1 MPRPEARDPGPT
13 PAGGAGGLPAVGAW
27 PPRTRWPEPLHRA
40 VAAVR
45 EALAGDGPRRA
56 DVVPGRAGSRPRGLV
71 ALSGG
76 ADSLALAVA
85 CAVLVGTREGARLGP
100 IGAAVVDHGLQSG
113 SDAVA
118 AAAADVARILGLTP
132 VTVTRVEV
140 ARTGDG
146 PEADARRARREALAA
161 AARDAGQGGAAVVL
175 TAHTADDQA
184 EQVLLGLARGS
195 GTRSLA
201 GIPARGTLPGGAAVV
216 RPLLGLTRADTETIC
231 RWAGLTWF
239 EDPHNRDPALLRSR
253 VRTRVLPAL
262 EDPDAGLGPGVRA
275 GLVRTAAIAAE
286 DAAALDAWAGDEVA
300 RLLPRRPVDPAGRA
314 VDERHDG
321 RGALDCAALDP
332 PAVTPDELEP
342 CAVTLEQGRE
352 LARDGVEGRG
362 PRGGALPRPAVL
374 DEEPPGRGDCGPDE
388 RVLPLAGGEGAP
400 PAVGRVGHRATLR
413 PARRVPVDEGGHRS
427 DRPGRGRRG
436 RGLVQRRP
444 DRGGRDGGERLAEGP
459 THVVD
464 LRVREVA
471 GRAPERE
478 GRAHPRVVVEEG
490 DRVDDV
496 PTF

>member
-1 MPRPEARDPGPT
+1 MPRPEAGGPGPT
-13 PAGGAGGLPAVGAW
+13 PAGGSGGLPAVGAW

-45 EALAGDGPRRA
+45 EALAGDAPWLPDA
-56 DVVPGRAGSRPRGLV
+56 VPGRAGNHPRGLV

-85 CAVLVGTREGARLGP
+85 CAVLVGTREGQRFGP

-118 AAAADVARILGLTP
+118 AAAADIARILGLTP

-161 AARDAGQGGAAVVL
+161 AARDAGQGDAVPGAGTAVVL

-201 GIPARGTLPGGAAVV
+201 GIPPRGTLPGGAAVV

-286 DAAALDAWAGDEVA
+286 DAAALDAWAGDA
-300 RLLPRRPVDPAGRA
+300 FTRLRV
-314 VDERHDG
+314 
-321 RGALDCAALDP
+321 DP
-332 PAVTPDELEP
+332 PA
-342 CAVTLEQGRE
+342 
-352 LARDGVEGRG
+352 RG
-362 PRGGALPRPAVL
+362 PRVVSLDLEALAALPAAV
-374 DEEPPGRGDCGPDE
+374 RH
-388 RVLPLAGGEGAP
+388 RVIARAARAAGGQAP
-400 PAVGRVGHRATLR
+400 PRERILAVDTLVTGARAGGTSAGPVELPGGVAAHRAC
-413 PARRVPVDEGGHRS
+413 ARLDLIPCL
-427 DRPGRGRRG
+427 PG
-436 RGLVQRRP
+436 P
-444 DRGGRDGGERLAEGP
+444 
-459 THVVD
+459 
-464 LRVREVA
+464 
-471 GRAPERE
+471 
-478 GRAHPRVVVEEG
+478 
-490 DRVDDV
+490 
-496 PTF
+496 

>member
-1 MPRPEARDPGPT
+1 MRDPGPT
-13 PAGGAGGLPAVGAW
+13 PAGGAGGLPAVRAW

-45 EALAGDGPRRA
+45 EALEGDAPWLPDA
-56 DVVPGRAGSRPRGLV
+56 VPGRAGSRPRGLV

-85 CAVLVGTREGARLGP
+85 CAVLVGTREGQRFGP
-100 IGAAVVDHGLQSG
+100 IGAAVVDHGLQTG

-161 AARDAGQGGAAVVL
+161 AARDARPGGAVVL

-216 RPLLGLTRADTETIC
+216 RPLLGLARADTEAIC

-262 EDPDAGLGPGVRA
+262 EDPDVGLGPGVRA

-286 DAAALDAWAGDEVA
+286 DAAALEAWAGDEFP
-300 RLLPRRPVDPAGRA
+300 RLRVDA
-314 VDERHDG
+314 
-321 RGALDCAALDP
+321 
-332 PAVTPDELEP
+332 
-342 CAVTLEQGRE
+342 
-352 LARDGVEGRG
+352 
-362 PRGGALPRPAVL
+362 
-374 DEEPPGRGDCGPDE
+374 PGRD
-388 RVLPLAGGEGAP
+388 
-400 PAVGRVGHRATLR
+400 
-413 PARRVPVDEGGHRS
+413 
-427 DRPGRGRRG
+427 
-436 RGLVQRRP
+436 
-444 DRGGRDGGERLAEGP
+444 
-459 THVVD
+459 
-464 LRVREVA
+464 
-471 GRAPERE
+471 
-478 GRAHPRVVVEEG
+478 PRVVSLDLDALAALPAAVRHRVIARAARAAGGQAPPRERILAVDTLVAGARAGGTSAGPVELPG
-490 DRVDDV
+490 GVAAHRACARLDLIPRL
-496 PTF
+496 PGP

>member
-1 MPRPEARDPGPT
+1 V
-13 PAGGAGGLPAVGAW
+13 GGVGGVPAVGAW

-45 EALAGDGPRRA
+45 EALAGDGTRRA
-56 DVVPGRAGSRPRGLV
+56 DAVPARAGNHPRGLV

-85 CAVLVGTREGARLGP
+85 CAVLGGTREGRRLGP

-118 AAAADVARILGLTP
+118 AAAAGVARILGLTP

-146 PEADARRARREALAA
+146 PEADARRARRVALAA
-161 AARDAGQGGAAVVL
+161 AARDAGQGAAAPGAGAAVVL

-201 GIPARGTLPGGAAVV
+201 GIPARGTLPGGAAVA
-216 RPLLGLTRADTETIC
+216 RPLLGLTRTDTEAIC

-262 EDPDAGLGPGVRA
+262 EDPDAGLGPGVRV

-286 DAAALDAWAGDEVA
+286 DAAALDAWAGDEFT
-300 RLLPRRPVDPAGRA
+300 RLRVD
-314 VDERHDG
+314 
-321 RGALDCAALDP
+321 
-332 PAVTPDELEP
+332 
-342 CAVTLEQGRE
+342 
-352 LARDGVEGRG
+352 
-362 PRGGALPRPAVL
+362 
-374 DEEPPGRGDCGPDE
+374 PPGRD
-388 RVLPLAGGEGAP
+388 
-400 PAVGRVGHRATLR
+400 
-413 PARRVPVDEGGHRS
+413 
-427 DRPGRGRRG
+427 
-436 RGLVQRRP
+436 
-444 DRGGRDGGERLAEGP
+444 
-459 THVVD
+459 
-464 LRVREVA
+464 
-471 GRAPERE
+471 
-478 GRAHPRVVVEEG
+478 PRVVSLDLDTLAALPAAVRHRVIARAARAVGGQAPPRERILAVDTLVTGARAGGTSAGPVELPG
-490 DRVDDV
+490 GVAAHRACARLDLI
-496 PTF
+496 PCLPGS

>member
-13 PAGGAGGLPAVGAW
+13 PAGGVGGLPAVGAW

-146 PEADARRARREALAA
+146 PEADARRARRVALAA
-161 AARDAGQGGAAVVL
+161 AARDAAPGAGTAVVL

-201 GIPARGTLPGGAAVV
+201 GIPARGTLPGGAAVA

-286 DAAALDAWAGDEVA
+286 DAAALDAWADDEVT
-300 RLLPRRPVDPAGRA
+300 RLRV
-314 VDERHDG
+314 
-321 RGALDCAALDP
+321 DP
-332 PAVTPDELEP
+332 PA
-342 CAVTLEQGRE
+342 
-352 LARDGVEGRG
+352 
-362 PRGGALPRPAVL
+362 
-374 DEEPPGRGDCGPDE
+374 GD
-388 RVLPLAGGEGAP
+388 
-400 PAVGRVGHRATLR
+400 
-413 PARRVPVDEGGHRS
+413 
-427 DRPGRGRRG
+427 
-436 RGLVQRRP
+436 
-444 DRGGRDGGERLAEGP
+444 
-459 THVVD
+459 
-464 LRVREVA
+464 
-471 GRAPERE
+471 
-478 GRAHPRVVVEEG
+478 PRVVSLDLDALAALPAAVRHRVIARAARAAGGQAPPRERILAVDALVTGARAGGTSAGPVELPG
-490 DRVDDV
+490 GVAAHRACARLDLI
-496 PTF
+496 PCLPGP

>member
-1 MPRPEARDPGPT
+1 MPRPEVRDPGPT
-13 PAGGAGGLPAVGAW
+13 PAGGAGGLPAFRAW

-45 EALAGDGPRRA
+45 EALVGDAPWLPDA
-56 DVVPGRAGSRPRGLV
+56 VPGRAGNGPRGLV

-85 CAVLVGTREGARLGP
+85 CAVLVGTREGRRFGP
-100 IGAAVVDHGLQSG
+100 IGAAVVDHGLQTG

-146 PEADARRARREALAA
+146 PEADARRARREALGA
-161 AARDAGQGGAAVVL
+161 AARDAGQGGAEPGAGAAVVL

-195 GTRSLA
+195 GTRTLA

-231 RWAGLTWF
+231 RWARLTWF

-286 DAAALDAWAGDEVA
+286 DAAALEAWAGDEFP
-300 RLLPRRPVDPAGRA
+300 RLRVD
-314 VDERHDG
+314 
-321 RGALDCAALDP
+321 
-332 PAVTPDELEP
+332 
-342 CAVTLEQGRE
+342 
-352 LARDGVEGRG
+352 
-362 PRGGALPRPAVL
+362 
-374 DEEPPGRGDCGPDE
+374 PPGRD
-388 RVLPLAGGEGAP
+388 
-400 PAVGRVGHRATLR
+400 
-413 PARRVPVDEGGHRS
+413 
-427 DRPGRGRRG
+427 
-436 RGLVQRRP
+436 
-444 DRGGRDGGERLAEGP
+444 
-459 THVVD
+459 
-464 LRVREVA
+464 
-471 GRAPERE
+471 
-478 GRAHPRVVVEEG
+478 PRVVSLDLDALAALPAAVRHRVIARAARAAGGQAPPRERILAVDTLVTGSRAGGTSAGPVELPG
-490 DRVDDV
+490 GVAAHRACARLDLIPRL
-496 PTF
+496 PGP

>member
-1 MPRPEARDPGPT
+1 M
-13 PAGGAGGLPAVGAW
+13 PAVGSW

-45 EALAGDGPRRA
+45 EALAGDGSCRA
-56 DVVPGRAGSRPRGLV
+56 DAGPGRAGNRPRGLV

-85 CAVLVGTREGARLGP
+85 CAVLVGTRDGARLGP

-118 AAAADVARILGLTP
+118 AAAADVARILGLAP

-146 PEADARRARREALAA
+146 PEADARRARRVALAA
-161 AARDAGQGGAAVVL
+161 AARDARPGGAVVL

-216 RPLLGLTRADTETIC
+216 RPLLGLARADTEAIC

-262 EDPDAGLGPGVRA
+262 EDPDVGLGPGVRA

-286 DAAALDAWAGDEVA
+286 DAAALEAWAGDEFP
-300 RLLPRRPVDPAGRA
+300 RLRVDA
-314 VDERHDG
+314 
-321 RGALDCAALDP
+321 
-332 PAVTPDELEP
+332 
-342 CAVTLEQGRE
+342 
-352 LARDGVEGRG
+352 
-362 PRGGALPRPAVL
+362 
-374 DEEPPGRGDCGPDE
+374 PGRD
-388 RVLPLAGGEGAP
+388 
-400 PAVGRVGHRATLR
+400 
-413 PARRVPVDEGGHRS
+413 
-427 DRPGRGRRG
+427 
-436 RGLVQRRP
+436 
-444 DRGGRDGGERLAEGP
+444 
-459 THVVD
+459 
-464 LRVREVA
+464 
-471 GRAPERE
+471 
-478 GRAHPRVVVEEG
+478 PRVVSLDLDALAALPAAVRHRVIARAARAAGGQAPPRERILAVDTLVAGARAGGTSAGPVELPG
-490 DRVDDV
+490 GVAAHRACARLDLIPRL
-496 PTF
+496 PGP

>member
-45 EALAGDGPRRA
+45 EALAGDGSCRA
-56 DVVPGRAGSRPRGLV
+56 DAGPGRAGNRPRGLV

-85 CAVLVGTREGARLGP
+85 CAVLVGTRDGARLGP

-146 PEADARRARREALAA
+146 PEADARRARRVALAA
-161 AARDAGQGGAAVVL
+161 AARDAGQGAAAPGAGAAVVL

-216 RPLLGLTRADTETIC
+216 RPLLGLARADTEAIC

-286 DAAALDAWAGDEVA
+286 DAAALDAWAGDEVT
-300 RLLPRRPVDPAGRA
+300 RLRV
-314 VDERHDG
+314 
-321 RGALDCAALDP
+321 DP
-332 PAVTPDELEP
+332 PA
-342 CAVTLEQGRE
+342 
-352 LARDGVEGRG
+352 
-362 PRGGALPRPAVL
+362 
-374 DEEPPGRGDCGPDE
+374 GD
-388 RVLPLAGGEGAP
+388 
-400 PAVGRVGHRATLR
+400 
-413 PARRVPVDEGGHRS
+413 
-427 DRPGRGRRG
+427 
-436 RGLVQRRP
+436 
-444 DRGGRDGGERLAEGP
+444 
-459 THVVD
+459 
-464 LRVREVA
+464 
-471 GRAPERE
+471 
-478 GRAHPRVVVEEG
+478 PRVVSLDLDALAALPAAVRHRVIARAARAAGGQAPPHERILAVDTLVTGAHAGGTSAGPVELPG
-490 DRVDDV
+490 GVAVHRACARLDLI
-496 PTF
+496 PCLPGP

>member
-85 CAVLVGTREGARLGP
+85 CAVLVGTREGRRFGP

-146 PEADARRARREALAA
+146 PEADARRARRVALAA
-161 AARDAGQGGAAVVL
+161 AARDAGQGAAAPGAGAAVVL

-262 EDPDAGLGPGVRA
+262 EDPDTGLGPGVRA

-286 DAAALDAWAGDEVA
+286 DAAALEAWAGAEVT
-300 RLLPRRPVDPAGRA
+300 RLRV
-314 VDERHDG
+314 
-321 RGALDCAALDP
+321 DP
-332 PAVTPDELEP
+332 PA
-342 CAVTLEQGRE
+342 
-352 LARDGVEGRG
+352 RD
-362 PRGGALPRPAVL
+362 
-374 DEEPPGRGDCGPDE
+374 
-388 RVLPLAGGEGAP
+388 
-400 PAVGRVGHRATLR
+400 
-413 PARRVPVDEGGHRS
+413 
-427 DRPGRGRRG
+427 
-436 RGLVQRRP
+436 
-444 DRGGRDGGERLAEGP
+444 
-459 THVVD
+459 
-464 LRVREVA
+464 
-471 GRAPERE
+471 
-478 GRAHPRVVVEEG
+478 PRVVSLDLDALAALPAAVRHRVIARAARAAGGQAPPRERILAADALVTGARAGGTSAGPVELPG
-490 DRVDDV
+490 GVAAHRACARLDLI
-496 PTF
+496 PCLPGP

>member
-45 EALAGDGPRRA
+45 EALAGDGSCRA
-56 DVVPGRAGSRPRGLV
+56 DAGPGRAGNRPRGLV

-85 CAVLVGTREGARLGP
+85 CAVLVGTRDGARLGP

-146 PEADARRARREALAA
+146 PEADARRARRVALAA
-161 AARDAGQGGAAVVL
+161 AARDAGQGAAAPGAGAAVVL

-286 DAAALDAWAGDEVA
+286 DAAALEAWAGAEVT
-300 RLLPRRPVDPAGRA
+300 RLRV
-314 VDERHDG
+314 
-321 RGALDCAALDP
+321 DP
-332 PAVTPDELEP
+332 PA
-342 CAVTLEQGRE
+342 
-352 LARDGVEGRG
+352 RD
-362 PRGGALPRPAVL
+362 
-374 DEEPPGRGDCGPDE
+374 
-388 RVLPLAGGEGAP
+388 
-400 PAVGRVGHRATLR
+400 
-413 PARRVPVDEGGHRS
+413 
-427 DRPGRGRRG
+427 
-436 RGLVQRRP
+436 
-444 DRGGRDGGERLAEGP
+444 
-459 THVVD
+459 
-464 LRVREVA
+464 
-471 GRAPERE
+471 
-478 GRAHPRVVVEEG
+478 PRVVSLDLDALAALPAAVRHRVIARAARAAGGQAPPRERILAVDALVTGARAGGTSAGPVELPG
-490 DRVDDV
+490 GVAVHRACARLDLI
-496 PTF
+496 PCLPGP

>member
-1 MPRPEARDPGPT
+1 MPRPEVRDPGPT
-13 PAGGAGGLPAVGAW
+13 PAGGAGGLPAVGPW

-45 EALAGDGPRRA
+45 DALAGDAPWLPDA
-56 DVVPGRAGSRPRGLV
+56 APGRAGNGPRGLV

-85 CAVLVGTREGARLGP
+85 CVVLVGTREGRRFGP
-100 IGAAVVDHGLQSG
+100 IGAAVVDHGLQTG

-161 AARDAGQGGAAVVL
+161 AARDAGQGGAAPGAGTAVVL

-201 GIPARGTLPGGAAVV
+201 GIPARGTLPGGAAVA

-286 DAAALDAWAGDEVA
+286 DAAALDAWAGDEFT
-300 RLLPRRPVDPAGRA
+300 RLRVDPRAG
-314 VDERHDG
+314 D
-321 RGALDCAALDP
+321 
-332 PAVTPDELEP
+332 
-342 CAVTLEQGRE
+342 
-352 LARDGVEGRG
+352 
-362 PRGGALPRPAVL
+362 
-374 DEEPPGRGDCGPDE
+374 
-388 RVLPLAGGEGAP
+388 
-400 PAVGRVGHRATLR
+400 
-413 PARRVPVDEGGHRS
+413 
-427 DRPGRGRRG
+427 
-436 RGLVQRRP
+436 
-444 DRGGRDGGERLAEGP
+444 
-459 THVVD
+459 
-464 LRVREVA
+464 
-471 GRAPERE
+471 
-478 GRAHPRVVVEEG
+478 PRVVSLDLDALAALPAAVRHRVIARAARAAGGQAPPRERILAVDALVTGARAGGTSAGPVELPG
-490 DRVDDV
+490 GVAAHRACARLDLI
-496 PTF
+496 PCLPGP

>member
-13 PAGGAGGLPAVGAW
+13 PAGGVGGLPAVGAW

-85 CAVLVGTREGARLGP
+85 CAVLVGTREGPRFGP

-146 PEADARRARREALAA
+146 PEADARRARRVALAA
-161 AARDAGQGGAAVVL
+161 AARDAVPGAGAAVVL

-286 DAAALDAWAGDEVA
+286 DAAALEAWAGDEFP
-300 RLLPRRPVDPAGRA
+300 RLRVD
-314 VDERHDG
+314 
-321 RGALDCAALDP
+321 
-332 PAVTPDELEP
+332 
-342 CAVTLEQGRE
+342 
-352 LARDGVEGRG
+352 
-362 PRGGALPRPAVL
+362 
-374 DEEPPGRGDCGPDE
+374 PPGRD
-388 RVLPLAGGEGAP
+388 
-400 PAVGRVGHRATLR
+400 
-413 PARRVPVDEGGHRS
+413 
-427 DRPGRGRRG
+427 
-436 RGLVQRRP
+436 
-444 DRGGRDGGERLAEGP
+444 
-459 THVVD
+459 
-464 LRVREVA
+464 
-471 GRAPERE
+471 
-478 GRAHPRVVVEEG
+478 PRVVSLDLDALAALPAAVRHRVIARAARAAGGQAPPRERILAVDTLVAGARAGGTSAGPVELPG
-490 DRVDDV
+490 GVAAHRACARLDLI
-496 PTF
+496 PCLPGP

>member
-1 MPRPEARDPGPT
+1 MRDPGPT

-45 EALAGDGPRRA
+45 EALMGDAPWLPDA
-56 DVVPGRAGSRPRGLV
+56 VPGRAGNGPRGLV

-85 CAVLVGTREGARLGP
+85 CAVLVGTREGRRLGP

-146 PEADARRARREALAA
+146 PEADARRARRKALAA
-161 AARDAGQGGAAVVL
+161 AARDAGQGGAAPGAGAAVVL

-195 GTRSLA
+195 GTRTLA

-286 DAAALDAWAGDEVA
+286 DAAALDAWAGAEVT
-300 RLLPRRPVDPAGRA
+300 RLRV
-314 VDERHDG
+314 
-321 RGALDCAALDP
+321 DP
-332 PAVTPDELEP
+332 PA
-342 CAVTLEQGRE
+342 
-352 LARDGVEGRG
+352 RD
-362 PRGGALPRPAVL
+362 
-374 DEEPPGRGDCGPDE
+374 
-388 RVLPLAGGEGAP
+388 
-400 PAVGRVGHRATLR
+400 
-413 PARRVPVDEGGHRS
+413 
-427 DRPGRGRRG
+427 
-436 RGLVQRRP
+436 
-444 DRGGRDGGERLAEGP
+444 
-459 THVVD
+459 
-464 LRVREVA
+464 
-471 GRAPERE
+471 
-478 GRAHPRVVVEEG
+478 PRVVSLDLDALAALPAAVRHRVIARAARAAGGQAPPRERILAVDALVTGARAGGTSAGPVELPG
-490 DRVDDV
+490 GVAAHRACARLDLI
-496 PTF
+496 PCLPGP

>member
-1 MPRPEARDPGPT
+1 MRDPGPT

-45 EALAGDGPRRA
+45 EALAGDGACRA
-56 DVVPGRAGSRPRGLV
+56 DAVSGRAGNHSRGLV

-85 CAVLVGTREGARLGP
+85 CAVLVGTREGRRLNP

-118 AAAADVARILGLTP
+118 AAAAGVARILGLTP

-146 PEADARRARREALAA
+146 PEADARRARRVALAA
-161 AARDAGQGGAAVVL
+161 AARDAGQGAAAPGAGAAVVL

-201 GIPARGTLPGGAAVV
+201 GIPARGTLPGGAAVA
-216 RPLLGLTRADTETIC
+216 RPLLGLTRTDTETIC

-286 DAAALDAWAGDEVA
+286 DAAALDAWAGDEVT
-300 RLLPRRPVDPAGRA
+300 RLRV
-314 VDERHDG
+314 
-321 RGALDCAALDP
+321 DP
-332 PAVTPDELEP
+332 PA
-342 CAVTLEQGRE
+342 
-352 LARDGVEGRG
+352 
-362 PRGGALPRPAVL
+362 
-374 DEEPPGRGDCGPDE
+374 GD
-388 RVLPLAGGEGAP
+388 
-400 PAVGRVGHRATLR
+400 
-413 PARRVPVDEGGHRS
+413 
-427 DRPGRGRRG
+427 
-436 RGLVQRRP
+436 
-444 DRGGRDGGERLAEGP
+444 
-459 THVVD
+459 
-464 LRVREVA
+464 
-471 GRAPERE
+471 
-478 GRAHPRVVVEEG
+478 PRVVSLDLDALAALPAAVRHRVIARAARAAGGQAPPRERILAVDTLVTGAHAGGTSAGPVELPG
-490 DRVDDV
+490 GVAAHRACARLDLIPRL
-496 PTF
+496 PGP

>member
-13 PAGGAGGLPAVGAW
+13 PAGGAGGLPAVGSW

-45 EALAGDGPRRA
+45 EALVGDAPWLPDA
-56 DVVPGRAGSRPRGLV
+56 VPGRAGNGPRGLV

-85 CAVLVGTREGARLGP
+85 CAVLVGTRDGARLGP

-146 PEADARRARREALAA
+146 PEADARRARRVALAA
-161 AARDAGQGGAAVVL
+161 AARDARPGGAVVL

-262 EDPDAGLGPGVRA
+262 EDPDVGLGPGVRA

-286 DAAALDAWAGDEVA
+286 DAAALEAWAGDEFP
-300 RLLPRRPVDPAGRA
+300 RLRVDA
-314 VDERHDG
+314 
-321 RGALDCAALDP
+321 
-332 PAVTPDELEP
+332 
-342 CAVTLEQGRE
+342 
-352 LARDGVEGRG
+352 
-362 PRGGALPRPAVL
+362 
-374 DEEPPGRGDCGPDE
+374 PGRD
-388 RVLPLAGGEGAP
+388 
-400 PAVGRVGHRATLR
+400 
-413 PARRVPVDEGGHRS
+413 
-427 DRPGRGRRG
+427 
-436 RGLVQRRP
+436 
-444 DRGGRDGGERLAEGP
+444 
-459 THVVD
+459 
-464 LRVREVA
+464 
-471 GRAPERE
+471 
-478 GRAHPRVVVEEG
+478 PRVVSLDLDALAALPAAVRHRVIARAARAAGGQAPPRERILAVDTLVTGARAGGTSAGPVELPG
-490 DRVDDV
+490 GVAAHRACARLDLIPRL
-496 PTF
+496 PGP

>member
-45 EALAGDGPRRA
+45 EALAGDGSCRA
-56 DVVPGRAGSRPRGLV
+56 DAGPGRAGNRPRGLV

-85 CAVLVGTREGARLGP
+85 CAVLVGTREGRRFGP
-100 IGAAVVDHGLQSG
+100 IGAAVVDHGLQTG

-161 AARDAGQGGAAVVL
+161 AARDAGQGGAAPGAGTAVVL

-201 GIPARGTLPGGAAVV
+201 GIPARGTLPGGAAVA

-286 DAAALDAWAGDEVA
+286 DAAALDAWAGDEFT
-300 RLLPRRPVDPAGRA
+300 RLRVD
-314 VDERHDG
+314 
-321 RGALDCAALDP
+321 
-332 PAVTPDELEP
+332 
-342 CAVTLEQGRE
+342 
-352 LARDGVEGRG
+352 
-362 PRGGALPRPAVL
+362 
-374 DEEPPGRGDCGPDE
+374 PPGRD
-388 RVLPLAGGEGAP
+388 
-400 PAVGRVGHRATLR
+400 
-413 PARRVPVDEGGHRS
+413 
-427 DRPGRGRRG
+427 
-436 RGLVQRRP
+436 
-444 DRGGRDGGERLAEGP
+444 
-459 THVVD
+459 
-464 LRVREVA
+464 
-471 GRAPERE
+471 
-478 GRAHPRVVVEEG
+478 PRVVSLDLDTLAALPAAVRHRVIARAARAAGGQAPPRERILAVDALVTGARAGGTSAGPVELPG
-490 DRVDDV
+490 GVAAHRACARLDLI
-496 PTF
+496 PCLPGP

>member
-13 PAGGAGGLPAVGAW
+13 PAGGVGGLPAVGAW

-45 EALAGDGPRRA
+45 EALAGDAPWLPDA
-56 DVVPGRAGSRPRGLV
+56 VPGRAGNHPRGLV

-85 CAVLVGTREGARLGP
+85 CAVLVGTRDGARLGP

-161 AARDAGQGGAAVVL
+161 AARDAGQGGAAPGAGTAVVL

-286 DAAALDAWAGDEVA
+286 DAAALEAWAGAEVT
-300 RLLPRRPVDPAGRA
+300 RLRV
-314 VDERHDG
+314 
-321 RGALDCAALDP
+321 DP
-332 PAVTPDELEP
+332 PA
-342 CAVTLEQGRE
+342 
-352 LARDGVEGRG
+352 RD
-362 PRGGALPRPAVL
+362 
-374 DEEPPGRGDCGPDE
+374 
-388 RVLPLAGGEGAP
+388 
-400 PAVGRVGHRATLR
+400 
-413 PARRVPVDEGGHRS
+413 
-427 DRPGRGRRG
+427 
-436 RGLVQRRP
+436 
-444 DRGGRDGGERLAEGP
+444 
-459 THVVD
+459 
-464 LRVREVA
+464 
-471 GRAPERE
+471 
-478 GRAHPRVVVEEG
+478 PRVVSLDLDALAALPAAVRHRVIARAARAAGGQAPPRERILAVDALVTGARAGGTSAGPVELPG
-490 DRVDDV
+490 GVAAHRACARLDLI
-496 PTF
+496 PCLPGP

>member
-13 PAGGAGGLPAVGAW
+13 PAGGAGVLPAVGAW

-161 AARDAGQGGAAVVL
+161 AARDAGQGGAAPGAGTAVVL

-201 GIPARGTLPGGAAVV
+201 GIPARGTLPGGAAVA

-262 EDPDAGLGPGVRA
+262 EDPEAGLGPGVRA

-286 DAAALDAWAGDEVA
+286 DAAALDAWAGDEVT
-300 RLLPRRPVDPAGRA
+300 RLRV
-314 VDERHDG
+314 
-321 RGALDCAALDP
+321 DP
-332 PAVTPDELEP
+332 PA
-342 CAVTLEQGRE
+342 
-352 LARDGVEGRG
+352 
-362 PRGGALPRPAVL
+362 
-374 DEEPPGRGDCGPDE
+374 GD
-388 RVLPLAGGEGAP
+388 
-400 PAVGRVGHRATLR
+400 
-413 PARRVPVDEGGHRS
+413 
-427 DRPGRGRRG
+427 
-436 RGLVQRRP
+436 
-444 DRGGRDGGERLAEGP
+444 
-459 THVVD
+459 
-464 LRVREVA
+464 
-471 GRAPERE
+471 
-478 GRAHPRVVVEEG
+478 PRVVSLDLDALAALPAAVRHRVIARAARAAGGQAPPRERILAVDALVTGARAGGTSAGPVELPG
-490 DRVDDV
+490 GVAAHRACARLDLI
-496 PTF
+496 PCLPGP

>member
-1 MPRPEARDPGPT
+1 MVGDAPW
-13 PAGGAGGLPAVGAW
+13 LPDA
-27 PPRTRWPEPLHRA
+27 
-40 VAAVR
+40 
-45 EALAGDGPRRA
+45 
-56 DVVPGRAGSRPRGLV
+56 VPGRAGNGPRGLV

-85 CAVLVGTREGARLGP
+85 CAVLVGTREGPRFGP
-100 IGAAVVDHGLQSG
+100 IGAAVVDHGLQTG

-140 ARTGDG
+140 ARTGGG

-161 AARDAGQGGAAVVL
+161 AARDAGRGDAVPGAGAAVVL

-195 GTRSLA
+195 GTRTLA

-286 DAAALDAWAGDEVA
+286 DAAALEAWAGDEFP
-300 RLLPRRPVDPAGRA
+300 RLRVD
-314 VDERHDG
+314 
-321 RGALDCAALDP
+321 
-332 PAVTPDELEP
+332 
-342 CAVTLEQGRE
+342 
-352 LARDGVEGRG
+352 
-362 PRGGALPRPAVL
+362 
-374 DEEPPGRGDCGPDE
+374 PPGRD
-388 RVLPLAGGEGAP
+388 
-400 PAVGRVGHRATLR
+400 
-413 PARRVPVDEGGHRS
+413 
-427 DRPGRGRRG
+427 
-436 RGLVQRRP
+436 
-444 DRGGRDGGERLAEGP
+444 
-459 THVVD
+459 
-464 LRVREVA
+464 
-471 GRAPERE
+471 
-478 GRAHPRVVVEEG
+478 PRVVSLDLDALAALPAAVRHRVIARAARAAGGQAPPRERILAVDTLVTGARAGGTSAGPVELPG
-490 DRVDDV
+490 GVAAHRACARLDLIPRL
-496 PTF
+496 PGP

>member
-1 MPRPEARDPGPT
+1 MPRPEVRDPVPT

-45 EALAGDGPRRA
+45 EALAGDAPWLPDA
-56 DVVPGRAGSRPRGLV
+56 VPGRAGNGPRGLV

-85 CAVLVGTREGARLGP
+85 CAVLVGTREGRRFGP

-161 AARDAGQGGAAVVL
+161 AARDAGQGGAAPGAGAAVVL

-216 RPLLGLTRADTETIC
+216 RPLLGLTRTDTETIC

-253 VRTRVLPAL
+253 VRSRVLPAL

-286 DAAALDAWAGDEVA
+286 DAAALDAWAGDEVG
-300 RLLPRRPVDPAGRA
+300 RLRV
-314 VDERHDG
+314 
-321 RGALDCAALDP
+321 DP
-332 PAVTPDELEP
+332 PAGDPSVVSLDLDALAALPAAVRHRVIARAARAAGGQAPPRERILAVDTLVT
-342 CAVTLEQGRE
+342 G
-352 LARDGVEGRG
+352 ARA
-362 PRGGALPRPAVL
+362 GGASAGPVELP
-374 DEEPPGRGDCGPDE
+374 
-388 RVLPLAGGEGAP
+388 GGVA
-400 PAVGRVGHRATLR
+400 AHRAC
-413 PARRVPVDEGGHRS
+413 ARLDLIPRL
-427 DRPGRGRRG
+427 PG
-436 RGLVQRRP
+436 P
-444 DRGGRDGGERLAEGP
+444 
-459 THVVD
+459 
-464 LRVREVA
+464 
-471 GRAPERE
+471 
-478 GRAHPRVVVEEG
+478 
-490 DRVDDV
+490 
-496 PTF
+496 

>member
-118 AAAADVARILGLTP
+118 AAAADVARILGLAP

-161 AARDAGQGGAAVVL
+161 AARDARPGGAVVL
-175 TAHTADDQA
+175 SAHTADDQA

-216 RPLLGLTRADTETIC
+216 RPLLGLARADTETIC

-262 EDPDAGLGPGVRA
+262 EDPEAGLGPGVRA

-286 DAAALDAWAGDEVA
+286 DAAALDAWAGDEVT
-300 RLLPRRPVDPAGRA
+300 RLRV
-314 VDERHDG
+314 
-321 RGALDCAALDP
+321 DP
-332 PAVTPDELEP
+332 PA
-342 CAVTLEQGRE
+342 
-352 LARDGVEGRG
+352 
-362 PRGGALPRPAVL
+362 
-374 DEEPPGRGDCGPDE
+374 GD
-388 RVLPLAGGEGAP
+388 
-400 PAVGRVGHRATLR
+400 
-413 PARRVPVDEGGHRS
+413 
-427 DRPGRGRRG
+427 
-436 RGLVQRRP
+436 
-444 DRGGRDGGERLAEGP
+444 
-459 THVVD
+459 
-464 LRVREVA
+464 
-471 GRAPERE
+471 
-478 GRAHPRVVVEEG
+478 PRVVSLDLDALAELPAAVRHRVIARAARAAGGQAPPRERILAADALVTGARAGGTSAGPVELPG
-490 DRVDDV
+490 GVAAHRACARLDLI
-496 PTF
+496 PCLPGP

>member
-45 EALAGDGPRRA
+45 EALAGDGPCRA

-161 AARDAGQGGAAVVL
+161 AARDAGQGAAVVL

-201 GIPARGTLPGGAAVV
+201 GIPARGTLPGGAAVA

-286 DAAALDAWAGDEVA
+286 DAAALDAWAGDEFT
-300 RLLPRRPVDPAGRA
+300 RLRV
-314 VDERHDG
+314 
-321 RGALDCAALDP
+321 DP
-332 PAVTPDELEP
+332 PA
-342 CAVTLEQGRE
+342 
-352 LARDGVEGRG
+352 
-362 PRGGALPRPAVL
+362 
-374 DEEPPGRGDCGPDE
+374 GD
-388 RVLPLAGGEGAP
+388 
-400 PAVGRVGHRATLR
+400 
-413 PARRVPVDEGGHRS
+413 
-427 DRPGRGRRG
+427 
-436 RGLVQRRP
+436 
-444 DRGGRDGGERLAEGP
+444 
-459 THVVD
+459 
-464 LRVREVA
+464 
-471 GRAPERE
+471 
-478 GRAHPRVVVEEG
+478 PRVVSLDLDALAALPAAVRHRVIARAARAAGGQAPPRERILAVDALVTGARAGGTSAGPVELPG
-490 DRVDDV
+490 GVAAHRACARLDLI
-496 PTF
+496 PCLPGP

>member
-1 MPRPEARDPGPT
+1 MRDPGPT
-13 PAGGAGGLPAVGAW
+13 PAGGAGGLPAVGPW

-45 EALAGDGPRRA
+45 DALAGDAPWLPDA
-56 DVVPGRAGSRPRGLV
+56 APGRAGNGPRGLV

-85 CAVLVGTREGARLGP
+85 CVVLVGTREGRRFGP
-100 IGAAVVDHGLQSG
+100 IGAAVVDHGLQTG

-161 AARDAGQGGAAVVL
+161 AARDAGQGGAAPGAGTAVVL

-201 GIPARGTLPGGAAVV
+201 GIPARGTLPGGAAVA

-286 DAAALDAWAGDEVA
+286 DAAALDAWAGDEFT
-300 RLLPRRPVDPAGRA
+300 RLRVDPRAG
-314 VDERHDG
+314 D
-321 RGALDCAALDP
+321 
-332 PAVTPDELEP
+332 
-342 CAVTLEQGRE
+342 
-352 LARDGVEGRG
+352 
-362 PRGGALPRPAVL
+362 
-374 DEEPPGRGDCGPDE
+374 
-388 RVLPLAGGEGAP
+388 
-400 PAVGRVGHRATLR
+400 
-413 PARRVPVDEGGHRS
+413 
-427 DRPGRGRRG
+427 
-436 RGLVQRRP
+436 
-444 DRGGRDGGERLAEGP
+444 
-459 THVVD
+459 
-464 LRVREVA
+464 
-471 GRAPERE
+471 
-478 GRAHPRVVVEEG
+478 PRVVSLDLDALAALPAAVRHRVIARAARAAGGQAPPRERILAVDALVTGARAGGTSAGPVELPG
-490 DRVDDV
+490 GVAAHRACARLDLI
-496 PTF
+496 PCLPGP

>member
-1 MPRPEARDPGPT
+1 MRDPGPT
-13 PAGGAGGLPAVGAW
+13 PAGGAGGLPAVGPW

-85 CAVLVGTREGARLGP
+85 CAVLVGTRDGARLGP

-146 PEADARRARREALAA
+146 PEADARRARRVALAA
-161 AARDAGQGGAAVVL
+161 AARDARPGGAVVL

-201 GIPARGTLPGGAAVV
+201 GIPARGTLPGGAAVA

-286 DAAALDAWAGDEVA
+286 DAAALDAWAGDEFT
-300 RLLPRRPVDPAGRA
+300 RLRVDPRAG
-314 VDERHDG
+314 D
-321 RGALDCAALDP
+321 
-332 PAVTPDELEP
+332 
-342 CAVTLEQGRE
+342 
-352 LARDGVEGRG
+352 
-362 PRGGALPRPAVL
+362 
-374 DEEPPGRGDCGPDE
+374 
-388 RVLPLAGGEGAP
+388 
-400 PAVGRVGHRATLR
+400 
-413 PARRVPVDEGGHRS
+413 
-427 DRPGRGRRG
+427 
-436 RGLVQRRP
+436 
-444 DRGGRDGGERLAEGP
+444 
-459 THVVD
+459 
-464 LRVREVA
+464 
-471 GRAPERE
+471 
-478 GRAHPRVVVEEG
+478 PRVVSLDLDALAALPAAVRHRVIARAARAAGGQAPPRERILAVDTLVAGARAGGTSAGPVELPG
-490 DRVDDV
+490 GVAAHRACARLDLIPRL
-496 PTF
+496 PGP

>member
-13 PAGGAGGLPAVGAW
+13 PPGGAGGVPAVGAW

-45 EALAGDGPRRA
+45 EALAGDGTRRA
-56 DVVPGRAGSRPRGLV
+56 DAGPGRAGNHPRGLV

-85 CAVLVGTREGARLGP
+85 CAVLVGTRDGARLGP
-100 IGAAVVDHGLQSG
+100 IGAAVVDHGLQTG
-113 SDAVA
+113 SDTVA

-161 AARDAGQGGAAVVL
+161 AARDAGQGDAAPGAGAVVVL

-216 RPLLGLTRADTETIC
+216 RPLLGMTRADTETIC

-286 DAAALDAWAGDEVA
+286 DAAALDVWAGDEVT
-300 RLLPRRPVDPAGRA
+300 RLRV
-314 VDERHDG
+314 
-321 RGALDCAALDP
+321 DP
-332 PAVTPDELEP
+332 PA
-342 CAVTLEQGRE
+342 
-352 LARDGVEGRG
+352 
-362 PRGGALPRPAVL
+362 
-374 DEEPPGRGDCGPDE
+374 GD
-388 RVLPLAGGEGAP
+388 
-400 PAVGRVGHRATLR
+400 
-413 PARRVPVDEGGHRS
+413 
-427 DRPGRGRRG
+427 
-436 RGLVQRRP
+436 
-444 DRGGRDGGERLAEGP
+444 
-459 THVVD
+459 
-464 LRVREVA
+464 
-471 GRAPERE
+471 
-478 GRAHPRVVVEEG
+478 PRVVSLDLDALAALPAAVRHRVIARAARAAGGQAPPRERILAVDTLVTGARAGGTSAGPVELPG
-490 DRVDDV
+490 GVAVHRACARLDLI
-496 PTF
+496 PCLPGP

>member
-56 DVVPGRAGSRPRGLV
+56 DAVPGRAGSRPRGLV

-161 AARDAGQGGAAVVL
+161 AARDAGQGGAAPGAGAAVVL

-201 GIPARGTLPGGAAVV
+201 GIPARGTLPGGAAVA

-286 DAAALDAWAGDEVA
+286 DAAALDAWADDEVT
-300 RLLPRRPVDPAGRA
+300 RLRV
-314 VDERHDG
+314 
-321 RGALDCAALDP
+321 DP
-332 PAVTPDELEP
+332 PA
-342 CAVTLEQGRE
+342 
-352 LARDGVEGRG
+352 RD
-362 PRGGALPRPAVL
+362 
-374 DEEPPGRGDCGPDE
+374 
-388 RVLPLAGGEGAP
+388 
-400 PAVGRVGHRATLR
+400 
-413 PARRVPVDEGGHRS
+413 
-427 DRPGRGRRG
+427 
-436 RGLVQRRP
+436 
-444 DRGGRDGGERLAEGP
+444 
-459 THVVD
+459 
-464 LRVREVA
+464 
-471 GRAPERE
+471 
-478 GRAHPRVVVEEG
+478 PRVVSLDLDALAALPAAVRHRVIARAARAAGGQAPPRERILAVDALVTGARAGGTSAGPVELPG
-490 DRVDDV
+490 GVAAHRACARLDLI
-496 PTF
+496 PCLPGP

>member
-1 MPRPEARDPGPT
+1 MRDPGPT
-13 PAGGAGGLPAVGAW
+13 PAGGAGGLPAVRAW

-45 EALAGDGPRRA
+45 DALAGDAPWLPDA
-56 DVVPGRAGSRPRGLV
+56 VPGRAGNGPRGLV

-85 CAVLVGTREGARLGP
+85 CAVLVGTREGPRFGP
-100 IGAAVVDHGLQSG
+100 IGAAVVDHGLQTG

-161 AARDAGQGGAAVVL
+161 AARDAGQGDAVPGAGGAVVL

-195 GTRSLA
+195 GTRTLA

-286 DAAALDAWAGDEVA
+286 DAAALEAWAGDEFT
-300 RLLPRRPVDPAGRA
+300 RLRV
-314 VDERHDG
+314 
-321 RGALDCAALDP
+321 DP
-332 PAVTPDELEP
+332 PA
-342 CAVTLEQGRE
+342 
-352 LARDGVEGRG
+352 RD
-362 PRGGALPRPAVL
+362 
-374 DEEPPGRGDCGPDE
+374 
-388 RVLPLAGGEGAP
+388 
-400 PAVGRVGHRATLR
+400 
-413 PARRVPVDEGGHRS
+413 
-427 DRPGRGRRG
+427 
-436 RGLVQRRP
+436 
-444 DRGGRDGGERLAEGP
+444 
-459 THVVD
+459 
-464 LRVREVA
+464 
-471 GRAPERE
+471 
-478 GRAHPRVVVEEG
+478 PRVVSLDLDALAALPAAVRHRVIARAARAAGGQAPPRERILAVDTLVTGARAGGTSAGPVELPG
-490 DRVDDV
+490 GVAAHRACARLDLIPRL
-496 PTF
+496 PGP

>member
-1 MPRPEARDPGPT
+1 MPRPEARVPGPT

-85 CAVLVGTREGARLGP
+85 CAVLVGTRDGARLGP

-146 PEADARRARREALAA
+146 PEADARRARRVALAA
-161 AARDAGQGGAAVVL
+161 AARDAGQGGAAPGAGTAVVL

-201 GIPARGTLPGGAAVV
+201 GIPARGTLPGGAAVA

-286 DAAALDAWAGDEVA
+286 DAAALEAWAGAEVT
-300 RLLPRRPVDPAGRA
+300 RLRV
-314 VDERHDG
+314 
-321 RGALDCAALDP
+321 DP
-332 PAVTPDELEP
+332 PA
-342 CAVTLEQGRE
+342 
-352 LARDGVEGRG
+352 RD
-362 PRGGALPRPAVL
+362 
-374 DEEPPGRGDCGPDE
+374 
-388 RVLPLAGGEGAP
+388 
-400 PAVGRVGHRATLR
+400 
-413 PARRVPVDEGGHRS
+413 
-427 DRPGRGRRG
+427 
-436 RGLVQRRP
+436 
-444 DRGGRDGGERLAEGP
+444 
-459 THVVD
+459 
-464 LRVREVA
+464 
-471 GRAPERE
+471 
-478 GRAHPRVVVEEG
+478 PRVVSLDLDALAALPAAVRHRVIARAARAAGGQAPPRERILAVDALVTGARAGGTSAGPVELPG
-490 DRVDDV
+490 GVAAHRACARLDLI
-496 PTF
+496 PCLPGP

>member
-13 PAGGAGGLPAVGAW
+13 PAGRSGGLPAVGAW

-56 DVVPGRAGSRPRGLV
+56 DAGPGRAGNRPRGLV

-85 CAVLVGTREGARLGP
+85 CAVLVGTRDGARLGP

-146 PEADARRARREALAA
+146 PEADARRARRVALAA
-161 AARDAGQGGAAVVL
+161 AARDARPGGAVVL

-201 GIPARGTLPGGAAVV
+201 GIPARGTLPGGAAVA

-286 DAAALDAWAGDEVA
+286 DAAALDAWAGAEVT
-300 RLLPRRPVDPAGRA
+300 RLRV
-314 VDERHDG
+314 
-321 RGALDCAALDP
+321 DP
-332 PAVTPDELEP
+332 PA
-342 CAVTLEQGRE
+342 
-352 LARDGVEGRG
+352 RD
-362 PRGGALPRPAVL
+362 
-374 DEEPPGRGDCGPDE
+374 
-388 RVLPLAGGEGAP
+388 
-400 PAVGRVGHRATLR
+400 
-413 PARRVPVDEGGHRS
+413 
-427 DRPGRGRRG
+427 
-436 RGLVQRRP
+436 
-444 DRGGRDGGERLAEGP
+444 
-459 THVVD
+459 
-464 LRVREVA
+464 
-471 GRAPERE
+471 
-478 GRAHPRVVVEEG
+478 PRVVSLDLDTLAALPAAVRHRVIARAARAVGGQAPPRERILAVDTLVTGARAGGTSAGPVELPG
-490 DRVDDV
+490 GVAAHRACARLDLI
-496 PTF
+496 PCLPGP